1 MRVESTGAS
10 CPCGPSPAHVGTNP
24 GSSKPRRR
32 SEKQSCELRSVPQPS
47 TYPDGAPHEPRTAPL
62 TDASNIDRPP
72 LACDSRSTSRPGPH
86 HLVRLACRAP
96 ADDPLKP
103 GQAHPYPCERHQCL
117 FIHAKARRPFSL
129 PSTTVGGILTYTAIP
144 QRVSTAKFHLS
155 STCWRTRPS
164 TRSHTD
170 MIPTAYRIALL
181 PHVGE
186 PSESG
191 RARTASPTVAKRGS
205 GTTPATKLACTNIR
219 G

>member
-1 MRVESTGAS
+1 MWGQVPDPR
-10 CPCGPSPAHVGTNP
+10 NP
-24 GSSKPRRR
+24 GDGRRNRGVSFSASR
-32 SEKQSCELRSVPQPS
+32 SRAPIPMVH
-47 TYPDGAPHEPRTAPL
+47 PHEPRTAPL
-62 TDASNIDRPP
+62 TDASNATR
-72 LACDSRSTSRPGPH
+72 
-86 HLVRLACRAP
+86 VRLPIHFPPRAVSPSAPRMQAP

-103 GQAHPYPCERHQCL
+103 GQAHPYPCERHHCR

-129 PSTTVGGILTYTAIP
+129 PATTVGGILTYTAIP
-144 QRVSTAKFHLS
+144 RRVSTAKFHLS

-164 TRSHTD
+164 TRSHND

-181 PHVGE
+181 PRVGE

-191 RARTASPTVAKRGS
+191 RARTASPTVAQRGS